1 MNVSPLVSV
10 IIPCYRQAHFLADA
24 VESVIGQTFE
34 DWELVIVNDGSPD
47 NTTQVAQELIARYP
61 RHSIALI
68 ETPNR
73 GVAAARNLGIRRSHG
88 RYVLPLDADDMIA
101 PTMLERCVE
110 LLESYPTVAI
120 AYTHIQ
126 HFGLQNDV
134 WPCGPFDLR
143 AMIYM
148 NRIAYCA
155 MFRREVFESVGGYKT
170 NTGGYCDW
178 DFWLSALECGWTGQL
193 IPEPLFMYRKA
204 GPSMITEANQQR
216 SKLLAELARNHP
228 LLSRQDTGGVFLE
241 AGVSTSGASNRRQ
254 SVLIACDYFW
264 PSVGGVET
272 IAENLGVY
280 LQKQGYEVEIAARAL
295 PSRVSREHRGM
306 RVHSIDVAPAAL
318 PWQHEATAELRRLI
332 LGGQYKAV
340 ILLGDPLTW
349 VLWAAADL
357 PKGITTRIIVQP
369 LINDEGFARWKDHQE
384 MRDRLRS
391 MLRRADEV
399 VMLTRSGRDALYL
412 TEEGIPATFIPNATS
427 PVTAAVNVRAELQ
440 IASEVPLLVHVGN
453 LWPVKNQLG
462 LLETLRP
469 MAGDWHLVLVGHP
482 TEDKAYV
489 ARIHDAVARDP
500 RVTWVPGWPAEK
512 VGALMDAAQLVL
524 LPSLAEVSPVVLL
537 EAMSH
542 GRAWLA
548 TPCCGAVSELAG
560 GLAAPLETFPVL
572 IELLL
577 ADPALRQALGE
588 AGRAHWR
595 ACFSWDQV
603 GSVWKD
609 LIENRPV
616 VNTFDMP
623 GDISRTM
630 AALLQEV
637 RGRLDLPLGNSG
649 LGDKREESQAGKQTV
664 ERRIVSEPLVSVIV
678 PTYNRPDLLVRAV
691 KSIRSQTYRNIEII
705 VVNDGGVDVENIVGW
720 AGNDTN
726 LTYVRHGRNRG
737 LAAARNSGLRVAMGE
752 IIAYLDDD
760 DLFLPEHVATL
771 VRTLQTGDK
780 PFAYTE
786 AEYVL
791 EVPEF
796 GQMKECQRAKP
807 YSNIP
812 YSKKRL
818 HISNY
823 IPVNTWGHWKFILD
837 KVGYF
842 DETLDNHEDWEFLLR
857 CSRHFDLQPIPKVTV
872 EVHQQRGGNHMLGR
886 ERHKFYDTYRRIYEL
901 YDDLGDPEIAEGRQ
915 RMLSQLLA
923 SGETVPANGF
933 TGEESTTGV
942 SNTLQKYSLWR
953 SKHTLQEIDAQ
964 LFAERMVRKW
974 KQRPTFRLVLMLQPG
989 QDTQLADTID
999 SLASQLYP
1007 GWRLVV
1013 VAPFAAPDPA
1023 FNEVEQLG
1031 WLEAHTRQDRVRA
1044 INALAAEGAGDWLWL
1059 LPGGARIEPHALLR
1073 WGDYIDLHPE
1083 WRVIYCDDDRI
1094 LADGN
1099 FGDPW
1104 FKPDFNLDLL
1114 RSMDYVG
1121 PFLVRADALLEAGG
1135 YSALEGAETYDLLL
1149 RVLDRFGEA
1158 SIGHVADVLLHLP
1171 GTGMLTWSAEA
1182 AMEAAREHLVRAGI
1196 SGEVL
1201 PGYIPGTHRIVY
1213 RHSSTPLVSVII
1225 PNRDKLEFLQPCV
1238 ESLLEKTTY
1247 PNYEVLIVDNGSTD
1261 PDLLEYYRD
1270 LQQTQGERVR
1280 ILAYDAPFNFSAM
1293 NNEAARQ
1300 ARGEYLLLLNN
1311 DTQIVQGEWLE
1322 RMLCHG
1328 QRPEVGIVGA
1338 RLVYP
1343 ETGKLQHAGVV
1354 LGLRGVA
1361 EHVFTGEL
1369 GLTDPGYMNR
1379 ALVDQNYSA
1388 VTAACMLVR
1397 RSLFEEVDGFDEQSF
1412 AVSFNDVDLCLKIGK
1427 RGYKVVWTPYATVVH
1442 HGSAS
1447 QKADGGDVV
1456 AQALKVQRF
1465 EAEHRA
1471 MLAKW
1476 LPILANDPAYNRHLS
1491 LQPPGYEVET
1501 AIVIDWDPYFHD
1513 RPRLLGLPL
1522 SGGSGEYRV
1531 ISPFRALSRAALAHG
1546 DVIQTEKYFESR
1558 LPMPVELER
1567 AKPDT
1572 LVLQAALGDPALQAM
1587 ADYRQFNGDVM
1598 LAFALDD
1605 LVTQMPPENP
1615 FFRNAPRDVRPR
1627 LRKALSLC
1635 DRVVVSTEPI
1645 AELCRAMH
1653 GDVRV
1658 IPNRLEK
1665 AIWGG
1670 LSSRRRRGTRARVGW
1685 AGAQQH
1691 AGDLA
1696 LIVEVVKATA
1706 QEVDWVFF
1714 GMCPEALRPFVRE
1727 YHDFVVSFYD
1737 YPAKLASLDLDL
1749 AVAPLA
1755 INPFNEAKSN
1765 LRLLE
1770 YGILGWPVV
1779 CTDIYPYRDAPV
1791 KRVPNTPEAWIEAI
1805 RERVYDLDA
1814 AEREGERLRQWV
1826 LQHYILEDHLDE
1838 WLQALTR

>member
-1 MNVSPLVSV
+1 MTSHIFDTPEFMDVLRDLVKGANFVCLSHPYLYPAVAAVWNGPIFYDAHNVEFDLKRQMLPESPIRDVLLKVVEEVEKACCKRSEVVYCCSEEDRKRLSELYNTPLEKIFVAPNGYSEAEIEFVSLGERVRLRDTSNLPKIAVFIGSNHLPNVHALESVFRIADQLPEIQFIAAGSVCDAFPNGSRRSNVHLVGMISEEEKKELLAIAAVAVNPMEIGSGTNLKTIEFLAAGVPLVTTPFGARGLGLVDGIHCRIREVAEFPAAIRELTSSTNDKLV
-10 IIPCYRQAHFLADA
+10 ARMVEAGHAHARANFSWEGVGARLIAEIAHTLGESFRFKGLSLELQKKVADPEPVAKIA
-24 VESVIGQTFE
+24 VEPSDSLGQGKSPGFGVNIIGH
-34 DWELVIVNDGSPD
+34 VSG
-47 NTTQVAQELIARYP
+47 
-61 RHSIALI
+61 
-68 ETPNR
+68 
-73 GVAAARNLGIRRSHG
+73 NLGIGVTARNF
-88 RYVLPLDADDMIA
+88 IA
-101 PTMLERCVE
+101 L
-110 LLESYPTVAI
+110 LLEHNIPVKILDIDPGLGRWRADLTYAHYEVASERDLTHQVSIFILPPETI
-120 AYTHIQ
+120 AYLARTSPRL
-126 HFGLQNDV
+126 FDRARLLVGLSMWELPV
-134 WPCGPFDLR
+134 VPKAWRG
-143 AMIYM
+143 
-148 NRIAYCA
+148 
-155 MFRREVFESVGGYKT
+155 
-170 NTGGYCDW
+170 
-178 DFWLSALECGWTGQL
+178 ALE
-193 IPEPLFMYRKA
+193 
-204 GPSMITEANQQR
+204 SMDV
-216 SKLLAELARNHP
+216 LLAESEFIRYAFEFNLSGVFTLLAHHP
-228 LLSRQDTGGVFLE
+228 LYLPDGIRGDRARFGLPEDCLVFINSFEPHSDPARKNPFAVLE
-241 AGVSTSGASNRRQ
+241 AFKLA
-254 SVLIACDYFW
+254 F
-264 PSVGGVET
+264 PSEPNVRLVFKINNAYINGR
-272 IAENLGVY
+272 L
-280 LQKQGYEVEIAARAL
+280 
-295 PSRVSREHRGM
+295 H
-306 RVHSIDVAPAAL
+306 PAAE
-318 PWQHEATAELRRLI
+318 QVRVAAE
-332 LGGQYKAV
+332 
-340 ILLGDPLTW
+340 
-349 VLWAAADL
+349 
-357 PKGITTRIIVQP
+357 
-369 LINDEGFARWKDHQE
+369 
-384 MRDRLRS
+384 
-391 MLRRADEV
+391 
-399 VMLTRSGRDALYL
+399 
-412 TEEGIPATFIPNATS
+412 
-427 PVTAAVNVRAELQ
+427 
-440 IASEVPLLVHVGN
+440 
-453 LWPVKNQLG
+453 
-462 LLETLRP
+462 
-469 MAGDWHLVLVGHP
+469 
-482 TEDKAYV
+482 
-489 ARIHDAVARDP
+489 RDP
-500 RVTWVPGWPAEK
+500 RIILVVEKMNYRTALELYASCDVFVSLHRSEGLGLGLMEAMALGKPVIATAWSGNMSFMDHESACLVRYRLRPLNGTIRVYTPEFVGGDCVWAEPSVADAAAWMRQLFEDEK
-512 VGALMDAAQLVL
+512 LRVEKGQRARARMQAHQKLAQGALFLRELKAIWEARRFM
-524 LPSLAEVSPVVLL
+524 PPKHESLS
-537 EAMSH
+537 
-542 GRAWLA
+542 
-548 TPCCGAVSELAG
+548 AG
-560 GLAAPLETFPVL
+560 VAHSAPR
-572 IELLL
+572 
-577 ADPALRQALGE
+577 D
-588 AGRAHWR
+588 
-595 ACFSWDQV
+595 
-603 GSVWKD
+603 
-609 LIENRPV
+609 
-616 VNTFDMP
+616 
-623 GDISRTM
+623 
-630 AALLQEV
+630 
-637 RGRLDLPLGNSG
+637 
-649 LGDKREESQAGKQTV
+649 ESYA
-664 ERRIVSEPLVSVIV
+664 
-678 PTYNRPDLLVRAV
+678 
-691 KSIRSQTYRNIEII
+691 
-705 VVNDGGVDVENIVGW
+705 
-720 AGNDTN
+720 
-726 LTYVRHGRNRG
+726 
-737 LAAARNSGLRVAMGE
+737 
-752 IIAYLDDD
+752 
-760 DLFLPEHVATL
+760 
-771 VRTLQTGDK
+771 
-780 PFAYTE
+780 
-786 AEYVL
+786 
-791 EVPEF
+791 
-796 GQMKECQRAKP
+796 
-807 YSNIP
+807 
-812 YSKKRL
+812 
-818 HISNY
+818 
-823 IPVNTWGHWKFILD
+823 
-837 KVGYF
+837 
-842 DETLDNHEDWEFLLR
+842 
-857 CSRHFDLQPIPKVTV
+857 
-872 EVHQQRGGNHMLGR
+872 
-886 ERHKFYDTYRRIYEL
+886 
-901 YDDLGDPEIAEGRQ
+901 
-915 RMLSQLLA
+915 
-923 SGETVPANGF
+923 
-933 TGEESTTGV
+933 
-942 SNTLQKYSLWR
+942 LWR
-953 SKHTLQEIDAQ
+953 SKQSLTEVHAQ
-964 LFAERMVRKW
+964 TFAERMMRKW

-989 QDTQLADTID
+989 QETQLADTID

-1031 WLEAHTRQDRVRA
+1031 WVEAHSSEERVRA
-1044 INALAAEGAGDWLWL
+1044 VNALAAEGAGDWLWL
-1059 LPGGARIEPHALLR
+1059 LPGGAKIEPHALLR

-1121 PFLVRADALLEAGG
+1121 PFLVRGDALLEAGG
-1135 YSALEGAETYDLLL
+1135 YSGLEGAESYDLLL

-1171 GTGMLTWSAEA
+1171 GTGILTWSAEA
-1182 AMEAAREHLVRAGI
+1182 AMEAVREHLVRAGI
-1196 SGEVL
+1196 SGDVL

-1213 RHSSTPLVSVII
+1213 RHTSTPLVSVII
-1225 PNRDKLEFLQPCV
+1225 PNRDKLEYLQPCV

-1270 LQQTQGERVR
+1270 LEQTQGERVR

-1322 RMLCHG
+1322 RMVSHG
-1328 QRPEVGIVGA
+1328 QRPEVGVVGA

-1397 RSLFEEVDGFDEQSF
+1397 RSVFEEVDGFDEQRF
-1412 AVSFNDVDLCLKIGK
+1412 AVSFNDVDLCLKIGI

-1447 QKADGGDVV
+1447 QKAGGGDVV
-1456 AQALKVQRF
+1456 AQAMQVQRF

-1476 LPILANDPAYNRHLS
+1476 LPTLANDPAYNRHLS

-1546 DVIQTEKYFESR
+1546 DVVQTGKYFESR
-1558 LPMPVELER
+1558 LPTPVELER

-1598 LAFALDD
+1598 LVFALDD

-1615 FFRNAPRDVRPR
+1615 FFRHAPRDVKPR

-1779 CTDIYPYRDAPV
+1779 CTDIYPYREAPV

-1805 RERVYDLDA
+1805 RERIYDLDA

-1826 LQHYILEDHLDE
+1826 LQHYILEDHLGE
-1838 WLQALTR
+1838 WLRALTR